1 MPLFSELVMNMQLF
15 QKDKQSERVETNG
28 ERPDSDDS
36 SSQDVDTVLIL
47 LGMVV
52 KILEKHKE

>member
-1 MPLFSELVMNMQLF
+1 MNMQLF

-28 ERPDSDDS
+28 ERPDDDDS
-36 SSQDVDTVLIL
+36 SSEDVDTMLIL